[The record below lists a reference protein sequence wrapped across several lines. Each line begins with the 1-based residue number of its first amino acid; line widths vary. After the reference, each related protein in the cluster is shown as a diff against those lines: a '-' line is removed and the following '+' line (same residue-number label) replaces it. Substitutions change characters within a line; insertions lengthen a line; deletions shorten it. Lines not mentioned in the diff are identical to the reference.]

1 MRTEEYN
8 NGFYIEQKIRI
19 PSFVMNYEHNH
30 NYCEIFYL
38 RRGMCTY
45 TVDKKKCHLSAGD
58 IFIVKAGES
67 HCTCYEG
74 IEECERIVIACDPKH
89 LPDEFLKKYPEIE
102 HTLSTSGK
110 VVLSDSVREKLEDI
124 FADMMLESSMPDN
137 YSYDMMLVLVIK
149 LLLTIQRSG
158 IFVYEQLSSSN
169 EISPDIE
176 QAINFIALNYSM
188 QLTLD
193 EISARF
199 NLCPSYFSKKFK
211 IETGMTFKEYLNYI
225 RLRQATQ
232 MLLTTDD
239 SVTKIAINCGFN
251 SSNYFKDCFHK
262 KFGVSPRQF
271 RNTRR

>member
-8 NGFYIEQKIRI
+8 DGFYIEQKVRV
-19 PSFVMNYEHNH
+19 PSFVMNYEHTH

-45 TVDKKKCHLSAGD
+45 TVNRKKYHLSAGD
-58 IFIVKAGES
+58 VFIVKAGDP

-74 IEECERIVIACDPKH
+74 IEECERVVIACDQNY
-89 LPDEFLKKYPEIE
+89 LPEAFLIKYPDIE
-102 HTLSTSGK
+102 HTLTTSGK
-110 VVLSDSVREKLEDI
+110 VVFSDSVRDRLEAVFSDMTMESNMPDDYSS
-124 FADMMLESSMPDN
+124 DMM
-137 YSYDMMLVLVIK
+137 MLLVMK
-149 LLLTIQRSG
+149 LLLTIQRCG

-176 QAINFIALNYSM
+176 QAINFIALNYSIP
-188 QLTLD
+188 LTLD
-193 EISARF
+193 EISDHF
-199 NLCPSYFSKKFK
+199 SLCPSYFSKKFK
-211 IETGMTFKEYLNYI
+211 QETGMTFKEYVNYI

-239 SVTKIAINCGFN
+239 SITKIAMNCGFN
-251 SSNYFKDCFHK
+251 SSNYFKDCFRK
-262 KFGVSPRQF
+262 KFRVSPRDF